1 MDTAKRYRTV
11 FPVSWEQVQRDVRA
25 LARRL
30 LETGPY
36 EGILCIARGGL
47 IPAAILA
54 RELDVRL
61 IETICVSSY
70 DWQERGTARIVKNAR
85 ECGCGKGWLIVDD
98 LVDTGQTA
106 RLVRSMF
113 PDARFACV
121 YAKPAGRSATDIYS
135 VEVSQDAWVLFPW
148 DSEMRFVKPIA
159 HRLEE

>member
-1 MDTAKRYRTV
+1 MDTAKRYHMV
-11 FPVSWEQVQRDVRA
+11 FPVSWEQLQRDVRA

-30 LETGPY
+30 LETGPS

-70 DWQERGTARIVKNAR
+70 DWQEQGTARILKNAR
-85 ECGCGKGWLIVDD
+85 ECGKGWLIVDD

-121 YAKPAGRSATDIYS
+121 YAKPAGRFATDIYS
-135 VEVSQDAWVLFPW
+135 VEVSQDTWILFPW
-148 DSEMRFVKPIA
+148 DSEMQFVKPIA
-159 HRLEE
+159 RRLEE